1 MNAYVK
7 SNFERN
13 PDDHYP
19 TIDDRCVRAL
29 WESWSIPTPIWEPCA
44 PTGSGIADAWP
55 GEVICTGK
63 DADQPDGFRSIVTN
77 PPYDRAIVDGI
88 VESIVERIGYHG
100 AEVAALLM
108 RTAWD
113 HARSRRCLFDHPSY
127 AGQVKMRF
135 RPWWSEDRTKQPIH
149 NYVWH
154 IWDRR
159 HRGEPVVRYWG

>member
-7 SNFERN
+7 SNFERM

-19 TIDDRCVRAL
+19 
-29 WESWSIPTPIWEPCA
+29 WEPCA
-44 PTGSGIADAWP
+44 PNGSGIADAWP
-55 GEVICTGK
+55 GEVICG
-63 DADQPDGFRSIVTN
+63 DEREDSMPRDCNAIVTN
-77 PPYDRAIVDGI
+77 PPYDR
-88 VESIVERIGYHG
+88 SIIDDMVCEWTYRLDAMGPQ
-100 AEVAALLM
+100 VLALLL

-113 HARSRRCLFDHPSY
+113 HAKTRAHLFDPDTHY

-135 RPWWSEDRTKQPIH
+135 RPWWSEDRSKQPIH
-149 NYVWH
+149 SYVWH